1 MSIITEIQAK
11 ERCQKY
17 KLRFGGIAVNGN
29 RTSCLV
35 YLICN
40 ECKNLILYSYAE
52 LNKRKTCLCKDCLAN
67 SYRLSKDTIEKRLIE
82 FGASL
87 VDISQYKVSTDIVDI
102 KCKCGHIF
110 KLRINDIPKHKEICC
125 KKCKGLS
132 TSSDI
137 EEFCS
142 TNKINLIQIKQNNK
156 IQIECSV
163 CKSKIYKTFNGLKI
177 QKSPELCQKCSN
189 SIREP
194 NYNDINEMKAWF
206 ESHGLT
212 ADLSNYMGAAYK
224 IPIICSCG
232 HQFKRSW
239 NSISYYKSVLCQ
251 RCTKKQNYIER
262 KLEDAITDFGEEY
275 EINYRGIIS
284 PQEIDFYFPKQKL
297 GIEINGSYWHSDIL
311 KDRNYHLDKTIK
323 AEKSGV
329 QLIHFFD
336 YEVLHKLNIIKSMIG
351 ARLDKAKKIYAR
363 QCAVQ
368 VIDKTRA
375 NNFFKETHIQGPC
388 GALLYYGLI
397 LDDELLACMSFG
409 KPRFNKA
416 YEYELIRFSN
426 RLGYTVVGGASK
438 LFKAF
443 VEDNNP
449 TAILSYANRRFSVG
463 GLYNKL
469 GFSLIGNSKP
479 SYFYSNGKYCISRI
493 KAQKHKLMTLL
504 GDKYNPS
511 LSEYENMLKAKY
523 FRIWD
528 CGNLVYNWRKY
539 D

>member
-1 MSIITEIQAK
+1 MKIITEEQAK
-11 ERCQKY
+11 KKCEQYNLQFNKIHKPGNY
-17 KLRFGGIAVNGN
+17 KTCRIE
-29 RTSCLV
+29 
-35 YLICN
+35 LIC
-40 ECKNLILYSYAE
+40 EQCANLIDYPYSE

-110 KLRINDIPKHKEICC
+110 KLRINDIPKCKEICC

-132 TSSDI
+132 TNSDI
-137 EEFCS
+137 EEFCR
-142 TNKINLIQIKQNNK
+142 TNNINLIQIKQNNK

-163 CKSKIYKTFNGLKI
+163 CKSKIYKTLRGLKT
-177 QKSPELCQKCSN
+177 QKSPGLCQKCSAGT
-189 SIREP
+189 REP
-194 NYNDINEMKAWF
+194 NYNNINEMKAWF

-212 ADLSNYMGAAYK
+212 ADLSNYIGAAYK
-224 IPIICSCG
+224 IPIVCSCG
-232 HQFKRSW
+232 HRFKRSW
-239 NSISYYKSVLCQ
+239 NSISYYKSILCQ

-275 EINYRGIIS
+275 EINYRGMIS
-284 PQEIDFYFPKQKL
+284 PQEIDFYFPKKKL

-336 YEVLHKLNIIKSMIG
+336 YEVLYKLDIIKSMIG

-363 QCAVQ
+363 QCTVQ
-368 VIDKTRA
+368 TIDKIRA

-388 GALLYYGLI
+388 GALFYYGLI
-397 LDDELLACMSFG
+397 LDGQLLACMSFG

-426 RLGYTVVGGASK
+426 RLGYTVIGGASK

-443 VEDNNP
+443 VKDNNP

-479 SYFYSNGKYCISRI
+479 NYFYSNGKHYISRI
-493 KAQKHKLMTLL
+493 KAQKHKLITLL
-504 GDKYNPS
+504 GDKYDSS

-528 CGNLVYNWRKY
+528 CGNLVYYWRKY